1 VGEFVQ
7 EYLRPLLGRARPL
20 AAEAEAA
27 EVRV

>member
-1 VGEFVQ
+1 VTEFLE
-7 EYLRPLLGRARPL
+7 EYLRPLLARARPM